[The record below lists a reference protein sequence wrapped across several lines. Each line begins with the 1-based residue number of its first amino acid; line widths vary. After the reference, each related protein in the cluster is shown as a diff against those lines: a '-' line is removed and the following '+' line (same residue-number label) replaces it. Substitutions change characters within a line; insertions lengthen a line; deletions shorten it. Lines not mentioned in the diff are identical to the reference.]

1 MKFTVASGDL
11 RNALQIVT
19 MALAPKTPMAIAECV
34 LIKVM
39 DGVVRL
45 TCSDQVMEV
54 SMTIPSDAE
63 DEGRCAVRGKL
74 FEEVI
79 KKMPEGDIVIAV
91 DDKAQKMVIRGGAA
105 KYQMSCMDA
114 ETFPLKAEFEPTS
127 TVRITPSCLLE
138 MISDTE
144 ACIARQDMREVL
156 NGGCID
162 VEKSVVRMVAL
173 DGFRMGVKGF
183 LCSCEND
190 MKAIVPAKSLS
201 VLKKIIG
208 ANEDTPVDMEFSDT
222 DFQLRIGNTSIKC
235 TLISGE
241 YVQWRKIVPP
251 SFNTIVTVS
260 SESLRSA
267 VDRAYIIAKSGAA
280 NNLVRFEIDDNRM
293 SIFARSDLD
302 EMFDSIDVAQEGN
315 SIKIAFNVVYLNDLL
330 KVFNSGDIVLKFVNS
345 VSPCIV
351 EYAEPVEAKDFFWL
365 ILPVRQS

>member
-1 MKFTVASGDL
+1 
-11 RNALQIVT
+11 
-19 MALAPKTPMAIAECV
+19 
-34 LIKVM
+34 
-39 DGVVRL
+39 
-45 TCSDQVMEV
+45 
-54 SMTIPSDAE
+54 
-63 DEGRCAVRGKL
+63 
-74 FEEVI
+74 
-79 KKMPEGDIVIAV
+79 
-91 DDKAQKMVIRGGAA
+91 
-105 KYQMSCMDA
+105 
-114 ETFPLKAEFEPTS
+114 
-127 TVRITPSCLLE
+127 
-138 MISDTE
+138 
-144 ACIARQDMREVL
+144 
-156 NGGCID
+156 
-162 VEKSVVRMVAL
+162 
-173 DGFRMGVKGF
+173 
-183 LCSCEND
+183 